1 MLIKIEK
8 NVDEN
13 GSSRRLLPRSGFVQQ
28 IPNHNVQNYKGNG
41 VVDVDQSLDQL
52 IINPKGGHGLPND
65 SFRLQ
70 TMTAFNEK
78 LLQGVQG
85 DGFLE
90 KSPPGR
96 RRH

>member
-1 MLIKIEK
+1 MKE
-8 NVDEN
+8 
-13 GSSRRLLPRSGFVQQ
+13 
-28 IPNHNVQNYKGNG
+28 NYKLQNTKKMAHE
-41 VVDVDQSLDQL
+41 LHEL
-52 IINPKGGHGLPND
+52 TRIPEKKETIITKIKGGHGLHRD
-65 SFRLQ
+65 SSRPQ

-96 RRH
+96 RRQERGGDDARGY

>member
-1 MLIKIEK
+1 MKK
-8 NVDEN
+8 NYK
-13 GSSRRLLPRSGFVQQ
+13 LQ
-28 IPNHNVQNYKGNG
+28 ITNYKQTTNYNVQNYKRNG
-41 VVDVDQSLDQL
+41 IFGVDQALDQL
-52 IINPKGGHGLPND
+52 IINPKGGHGLPKD

-96 RRH
+96 RRQRKP